1 MKSHKDLSKT
11 IISERMMI
19 FEMIDA
25 ACELAAKKGK
35 HPLERGCN
43 CISCVNKR
51 KCLFEKPKKNWDFSM

>member
-1 MKSHKDLSKT
+1 MKSHEDLSKI

-25 ACELAAKKGK
+25 ACELAAKKGN
-35 HPLERGCN
+35 HPLESGCN

-51 KCLFEKPKKNWDFSM
+51 KRVFEKPEKNWKFSM